1 MPDSLSDEITK
12 TTAELTV
19 LENQRNKYRAE
30 METLGL
36 FSWPSMAVSH
46 EKYPEKF
53 LYLEDLDRRVEIVR
67 QKLMSLQ
74 LAGINEVSK
83 HLNQNVQTLNESTKS
98 LQSTTS
104 QALASSTNLE
114 RLTKVLIYI
123 TALIGVVAV
132 LNIGVVMLQIYKDAG
147 IATIA
152 IAGAG
157 MVVLALLL
165 ARNSSLNKNT
175 QLSK

>member
-1 MPDSLSDEITK
+1 
-12 TTAELTV
+12 
-19 LENQRNKYRAE
+19 

-36 FSWPSMAVSH
+36 FSWPSMAVNR

-74 LAGINEVSK
+74 LAGINEVSR

-157 MVVLALLL
+157 MVVLALWL

>member
-1 MPDSLSDEITK
+1 VSNPLSDEITK
-12 TTAELTV
+12 TTAELTE

-36 FSWPSMAVSH
+36 FSWPSMAINR

-53 LYLEDLDRRVEIVR
+53 LYLEDLDRRVESVR

-74 LAGINEVSK
+74 LAGINEVSR
-83 HLNQNVQTLNESTKS
+83 HLNQNVQTLNASTKS

-123 TALIGVVAV
+123 TALIGVVAL

-147 IATIA
+147 IAIIV

-157 MVVLALLL
+157 IIVLALLL
-165 ARNSSLNKNT
+165 ARKL
-175 QLSK
+175 

>member
-1 MPDSLSDEITK
+1 
-12 TTAELTV
+12 
-19 LENQRNKYRAE
+19 